1 MHVLQ
6 KFDSTES
13 FDSESSLVENK
24 SKFKENIELI
34 QSHRIIK
41 SMEIQME
48 TLQAQCKAYEKN
60 MMDVNELF
68 KKECD
73 ENGIIIFINVYS
85 TNYIKILIFR
95 QVKGRTN

>member
-1 MHVLQ
+1 M
-6 KFDSTES
+6 
-13 FDSESSLVENK
+13 ENK

-73 ENGIIIFINVYS
+73 ENGIIIMVIN
-85 TNYIKILIFR
+85 
-95 QVKGRTN
+95 